1 MVLGGALIM
10 AVTVALSP
18 PPILGEGGARRDAVR
33 QAAESAAAENAA
45 PSSLSKHAT
54 ILNRDGQVV
63 RIGSN
68 GWMCLP
74 DDPGTEGTD
83 SICMNEPWRNFMEAL
98 KNKKKP
104 TYTQVGIAY
113 MLQGDRSVL
122 VARGAS
128 RLRVTTTT
136 GLAGAA
142 ARVLDTLGLD
152 EVAVDGLQVDALLGD
167 VAPERVSAALVAAGV
182 DLVGFEVRHPSL
194 EEIFVELTGEGFD
207 VAR

>member
-1 MVLGGALIM
+1 MVLGGALIV

-18 PPILGEGGARRDAVR
+18 PLVLGEGGARRDAVR

-74 DDPGTEGTD
+74 DDPGTAGTD
-83 SICMNEPWRNFMEAL
+83 SICMNESWRHFMDAL

-104 TYTQVGIAY
+104 TFTQIGIAY
-113 MLQGDRSVL
+113 MLQGDRPVSNTDPYATEPKPGDEWVDKLGAHVMVL
-122 VARGAS
+122 VPDAETLKG
-128 RLRVTTTT
+128 VPTNPNN
-136 GLAGAA
+136 GGPWVMWAGTPYAH
-142 ARVLDTLGLD
+142 VMIPID
-152 EVAVDGLQVDALLGD
+152 
-167 VAPERVSAALVAAGV
+167 SY
-182 DLVGFEVRHPSL
+182 PSQ
-194 EEIFVELTGEGFD
+194 
-207 VAR
+207 